1 MKSSIGTIITLFI
14 SKEGMLSRKE
24 TKILTL
30 DEKGII
36 EDKYYNKSIQRSVLI
51 TSRESYILAK
61 KTNIDM
67 SYGSLGENLLID
79 YNPYHLSMGQKLQV
93 GNVILEISQNCTLC
107 DHLSNIDKKL
117 PTLLKN
123 DRGIFAKVLQG
134 GIIKEGDKIYLKN
147 PL

>member
-14 SKEGMLSRKE
+14 SKQGMPSRKE
-24 TKILTL
+24 TNMLTL

-93 GNVILEISQNCTLC
+93 GTVILEISQNCTLC
-107 DHLSNIDKKL
+107 DHLSKINNQL

-123 DRGIFAKVLQG
+123 DRGIFARVLQG
-134 GIIKEGDKIYLKN
+134 GNIKEGDKIYLKN
-147 PL
+147 V